1 MTEDSVIPPS
11 TIPPFSLHM
20 GSGSDVK
27 KTVNGITVLIR
38 SVVSNADFDVI
49 TVVTIFISLS
59 KIQIYFNSLKL
70 DIVKIMQILLRP
82 LFLLLP
88 SKKWKSHLQI
98 ITKIGNKRTIVSK
111 KTSMCGVFMNVTLI
125 KV

>member
-82 LFLLLP
+82 LFLLLA

-111 KTSMCGVFMNVTLI
+111 KRLCVGFL
-125 KV
+125 